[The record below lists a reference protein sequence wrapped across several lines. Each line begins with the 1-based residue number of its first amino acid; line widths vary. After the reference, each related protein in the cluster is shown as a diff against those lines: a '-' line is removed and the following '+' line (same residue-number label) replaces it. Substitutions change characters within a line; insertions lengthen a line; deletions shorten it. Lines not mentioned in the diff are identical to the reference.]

1 MSALLRA
8 ELLKLRTTR
17 TFAALV
23 GSALALSLLAVT
35 LAAALTDH
43 FTEDEVKRA
52 VHGRL
57 HQPLHHAAGRDGD
70 GG

>member
-23 GSALALSLLAVT
+23 GSALALSLLVVGLATAIERQRVT
-35 LAAALTDH
+35 RTTCRTSSQRTSPACSSRCSA
-43 FTEDEVKRA
+43 
-52 VHGRL
+52 
-57 HQPLHHAAGRDGD
+57 
-70 GG
+70 